1 MDHKEMFEKAKEA
14 KSIEELMS
22 IAKENGMELSKESA
36 EAYFE
41 EMHKSGELSDEELD
55 NVAGGGCHKK
65 DGRLVVTVMYSCDQ
79 FVCRICGKTGIHVH
93 SVGNIVT
100 AQPACE
106 ICKFCSWEKGL
117 WLCNHPANTK

>member
-36 EAYFE
+36 TAYFE

-55 NVAGGGCHKK
+55 NVAGGGCHSK
-65 DGRLVVTVMYSCDQ
+65 DGRLVVTIRYSCEN
-79 FVCRICGKTGIHVH
+79 F
-93 SVGNIVT
+93 
-100 AQPACE
+100 
-106 ICKFCSWEKGL
+106 ICKHCGRAE
-117 WLCNHPANTK
+117 